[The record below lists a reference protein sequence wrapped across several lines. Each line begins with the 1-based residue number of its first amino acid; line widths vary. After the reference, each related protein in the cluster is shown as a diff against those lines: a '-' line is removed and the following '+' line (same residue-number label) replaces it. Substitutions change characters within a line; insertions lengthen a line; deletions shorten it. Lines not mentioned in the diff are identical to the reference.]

1 MVGDGVS
8 GGLGRYEA
16 EIESG
21 LRAQGVLVDRC
32 ALHAPACA
40 GVLGRVTRRL
50 RIDVETVL
58 RTHPFVLDVQN
69 VDLVHFCNQDMGTG
83 VLWLRRKR
91 AHGDWNGPIVVTVHD
106 VFWRRVAVDP
116 ELRAVVGKEGHW
128 EMMLRRLG
136 ENGIRRADRIIVDS
150 LCTKADVVR
159 FLGIPEERV
168 SVVYLGGSE
177 LYRLREAPLPP
188 EVDKRWRDGYV
199 LYVGSQQRRKNVNV
213 LVEAIRDVRRG
224 GADIG
229 LVVAGASRVLDASK
243 GARVGLFSS
252 GAASGDE
259 VIETGRVEDATL
271 ASLYRNA
278 VVFAL
283 PSLWEGFGLPVLEAM
298 GCGCPVVVSDR
309 GALPEVVGK
318 AGIVI
323 KGNKPFLWSEAIV
336 RLLHCRDERTRLVA
350 AGRKRAAA
358 FTWERTAQAT
368 LDVYKDVLSEWR

>member
-1 MVGDGVS
+1 
-8 GGLGRYEA
+8 
-16 EIESG
+16 
-21 LRAQGVLVDRC
+21 
-32 ALHAPACA
+32 
-40 GVLGRVTRRL
+40 
-50 RIDVETVL
+50 
-58 RTHPFVLDVQN
+58 
-69 VDLVHFCNQDMGTG
+69 
-83 VLWLRRKR
+83 
-91 AHGDWNGPIVVTVHD
+91 
-106 VFWRRVAVDP
+106 
-116 ELRAVVGKEGHW
+116 VVGKEGHW